1 MSNTI
6 NQIYKSRKVILELFN
21 DKGYAIE
28 NYMDFS
34 INEIDAMMN
43 NNQLD
48 MLFEH
53 NGNKKKAYIKYSLST
68 KQIRWQQNLEEIVED
83 LYFIE
88 NILSK
93 DDDLVI
99 VINDEPNE
107 NLLTKLKYMYDNE
120 GIFIVM
126 INIARLQFNI
136 LKHTLVP
143 KCEILSKDAKEKLKK
158 EFNLNS
164 DRQLP
169 QISRFDPQAIA
180 MCVRPGEV
188 CKFSRKSSNAINAD
202 YYRICV

>member
-6 NQIYKSRKVILELFN
+6 NQIYKSRKVILELFS

-53 NGNKKKAYIKYSLST
+53 NDNKKKAYIKYSLST

-99 VINDEPNE
+99 IINDEPNE
-107 NLLTKLKYMYDNE
+107 NLLTKLKYMFDNE

-143 KCEILSKDAKEKLKK
+143 KCEILSNDAKENLKK
-158 EFNLNS
+158 EFNINS

-188 CKFSRKSSNAINAD
+188 CKFSRKSSNAINAE